1 MQSSD
6 QYNICVLLGGE
17 SGERQVSLDS
27 GTAIAA
33 ALLRL
38 GHTVRLLDIATGR
51 SDLLGAGSDPAGL
64 IPAYAALTPDP
75 RLILESLQRLD
86 PAELDL
92 AAVLLHGGC
101 GEDGRL
107 QSVLE
112 LMGIAYTGSGPSASS
127 VTMDKILA
135 KRVAAAEGIP
145 VPRDALWN
153 PGSQGCVPPREE
165 VVESLGGYPVVVK
178 PIDAGS
184 SLGVTIVA
192 GPDGW
197 DVAWEATAGLRD
209 PHRGV
214 MLEEY
219 VDGREL
225 TVGFLGDHVLPVV
238 EIVPKTAFYDYRR
251 KYTKG
256 ETEYIV
262 PADLPADSA
271 NRLQQWAERAFRT
284 TGCRD
289 LGRVDFRM
297 DHSGR
302 AAFLE
307 VNTVPGM
314 TSMSLVPMA
323 ARAVGIEFDE
333 LAEILCRRALSRRR
347 ESEGQPGGVRG

>member
-1 MQSSD
+1 MQSSGPHR
-6 QYNICVLLGGE
+6 ICVLLGGE
-17 SGERQVSLDS
+17 SGERPVSLDS

-33 ALLRL
+33 ALLRR

-51 SDLLGAGSDPAGL
+51 SDLLGPGSDPREL
-64 IPAYAALTPDP
+64 IPVYGALRPDP
-75 RLILESLQRLD
+75 GRLHQSLLALD
-86 PAELDL
+86 PAATDV
-92 AAVLLHGGC
+92 AAILLHGGC

-112 LMGIAYTGSGPSASS
+112 LMGIAYTGSGPGASA

-135 KRVAAAEGIP
+135 KRVARAEGVP
-145 VPRDALWN
+145 VPADALWN
-153 PGSQGCVPPREE
+153 PDPRAFRHPGEDL
-165 VVESLGGYPVVVK
+165 VESLGGYPVVVK

-184 SLGVTIVA
+184 SLGVTIVT
-192 GPDGW
+192 GPEGW
-197 DVAWEATAGLRD
+197 DAAWEATAGLRD
-209 PHRGV
+209 QRRGV

-225 TVGFLGDHVLPVV
+225 TVGLVGDEVLPVV

-251 KYTKG
+251 KYTRG
-256 ETEYIV
+256 ETDYVV
-262 PADLPADSA
+262 PADLPQEWAR
-271 NRLQQWAERAFRT
+271 RLQDWAVTAFRT

-297 DHSGR
+297 DHNGR

-314 TSMSLVPMA
+314 TSTSLVPMA
-323 ARAVGIEFDE
+323 ARAVGMEFDE
-333 LAEILCRRALSRRR
+333 LAEILCRRAWARRKDAAGEVR
-347 ESEGQPGGVRG
+347 GVRG

>member
-6 QYNICVLLGGE
+6 RYSICVLLGGE
-17 SGERQVSLDS
+17 SGERQISLDS

-33 ALLRL
+33 ALLRR

-51 SDLLGAGSDPAGL
+51 SDLLDAGSNPVEL
-64 IPAYAALTPDP
+64 IPAYADLTPDP
-75 RLILESLQRLD
+75 SLLHKSLQQLD
-86 PAELDL
+86 PAEVDL
-92 AAVLLHGGC
+92 AAILLHGGC

-107 QSVLE
+107 QSVLD
-112 LMGIAYTGSGPSASS
+112 LMGIAYTGSGPGASA

-135 KRVAAAEGIP
+135 KRIAYAEGVP
-145 VPRDALWN
+145 VPGDALWN
-153 PGSQGCVPPREE
+153 PGSRACIPPTEE

-197 DVAWEATAGLRD
+197 DAAWEATAGLRD
-209 PHRGV
+209 PRRGV

-219 VDGREL
+219 IDGREL
-225 TVGFLGDHVLPVV
+225 TVGFLGDQVLPVV

-256 ETEYIV
+256 ETEYVV
-262 PADLPADSA
+262 PADLPTDTAS
-271 NRLQQWAERAFRT
+271 RLQQWAEMAFRT
-284 TGCRD
+284 MGCRD

-297 DHSGR
+297 DQSGR

-323 ARAVGIEFDE
+323 ARAVDIDFDE

-347 ESEGQPGGVRG
+347 ESVGEARGVRG